1 MLPSGPV
8 SSPFSSIL
16 IAILGIP
23 VMAVGLVG
31 WIMPV
36 IPGAPLFFVGLAM
49 TIGWHPKGR
58 ALVVRMKDGLKS
70 LALRCGLWS
79 KSPDETRQDL
89 FKPTQPTE
97 SAQNDVRTD
106 QR

>member
-1 MLPSGPV
+1 VPSPV
-8 SSPFSSIL
+8 SSTL

-23 VMAVGLVG
+23 VMAIGLVG

-58 ALVVRMKDGLKS
+58 ALVTSMKNRMKY
-70 LALRCGLWS
+70 LALKC
-79 KSPDETRQDL
+79 
-89 FKPTQPTE
+89 
-97 SAQNDVRTD
+97 
-106 QR
+106 

>member
-1 MLPSGPV
+1 VPSPV
-8 SSPFSSIL
+8 SSTL

-23 VMAVGLVG
+23 VMAIGLVG

-58 ALVVRMKDGLKS
+58 ALVTRMKNRMKS
-70 LALRCGLWS
+70 LALKCGLWS
-79 KSPDETRQDL
+79 KSSTDLNEDL
-89 FKPTQPTE
+89 FKPTTPSE
-97 SAQNDVRTD
+97 SKDDHVRTD
-106 QR
+106 QG

>member
-1 MLPSGPV
+1 MVIG
-8 SSPFSSIL
+8 L
-16 IAILGIP
+16 I
-23 VMAVGLVG
+23 G
-31 WIMPV
+31 WVMPV

-58 ALVVRMKDGLKS
+58 ALVTRMKDSLKG

-79 KSPDETRQDL
+79 KSDSELKADL
-89 FKPTQPTE
+89 FKPQE
-97 SAQNDVRTD
+97 SPDKTASKHVPTD

>member
-1 MLPSGPV
+1 MT
-8 SSPFSSIL
+8 SIV
-16 IAILGIP
+16 IALLGIP
-23 VMAVGLVG
+23 VMVVGLVG
-31 WIMPV
+31 WVMPV

-49 TIGWHPKGR
+49 SIGWHPKGR

-79 KSPDETRQDL
+79 KSSSELKTDL
-89 FKPTQPTE
+89 FKPATRTE
-97 SAQNDVRTD
+97 TTPSDHVPTD